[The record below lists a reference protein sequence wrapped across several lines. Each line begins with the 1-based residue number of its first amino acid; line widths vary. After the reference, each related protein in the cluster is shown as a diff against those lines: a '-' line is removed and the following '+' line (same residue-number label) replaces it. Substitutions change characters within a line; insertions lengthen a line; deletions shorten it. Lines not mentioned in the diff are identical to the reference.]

1 MHGFYEETIE
11 MKVLFMFGGLPHY
24 YNLVLNRLNQIP
36 GLEVVVV
43 APSNQSK
50 NVGAGVHQTMEG
62 IDFKVH
68 FLEEYQAVYGKT
80 FFKKFSQLIRQEK
93 PDIIVTIW
101 PYVVGFVYNLPLL
114 AFIKT
119 MGIKLI
125 LKEIPF
131 KIPRYQEARQF
142 YAAGG
147 VIAEDLKTSLNRNSL
162 LYRLKYDLVTYVRKI
177 YYNLM
182 DAHVNYVEDAYDI
195 IGSYGVDKRKIFIT
209 YNSPD
214 TDIIYAAKEN
224 IKQLPPIL
232 PPNPHRI
239 LHVGR
244 LIKWKRVDMLIDVF
258 NRLKKIYP
266 DAELLIIGNGPEEGI
281 LKKKAKDSGSEQ
293 SIRFTGAIYDI
304 ETLGRYFTASAVYV
318 LAGLGGLSIN
328 EAMTFERPIVCSE
341 CDGTEKKLV
350 REGYNGRY
358 FKEGDPESLLQVLEE
373 LLANPQQLVQMGKRS
388 EEIIRKEVNI
398 HTVLKGYVEAFNFVT
413 QNKHQLQYSP
423 ATPQVEGNSQ

>member
-1 MHGFYEETIE
+1 

-24 YNLVLNRLNQIP
+24 YNLVLNRLNQVP

-43 APSNQSK
+43 APANQSK
-50 NVGAGVHQTMEG
+50 NVGAGVHQTLAG

-68 FLEEYQAVYGKT
+68 LLEEYQTVYGKT
-80 FFKKFSQLIRQEK
+80 FFKNFGRLIRQEK
-93 PDIIVTIW
+93 PDVIVTIW

-114 AFIKT
+114 ALIKSR
-119 MGIKLI
+119 GIRLI

-131 KIPRYQEARQF
+131 KIPKYHDARQF
-142 YAAGG
+142 YAEGG
-147 VIAEDLKTSLNRNSL
+147 LINEDLKTNLNRNSFL
-162 LYRLKYDLVTYVRKI
+162 FRLKYDVVTHVRKL

-182 DAHVNYVEDAYDI
+182 DAHVNYIEEAYDI

-214 TDIIYAAKEN
+214 TDIIYAAKER
-224 IKQLPPIL
+224 IKHAPAIL
-232 PPNPHRI
+232 PPNPHRL

-258 NRLKKIYP
+258 SRLKIVYP
-266 DAELLIIGNGPEEGI
+266 DAELVIVGNGPEEVA
-281 LKKKAKDSGSEQ
+281 LKKQVQALGLDTSV
-293 SIRFTGAIYDI
+293 RFTGAIYDI
-304 ETLGRYFTASAVYV
+304 ETLGRYFTAASVYV

-328 EAMTFERPIVCSE
+328 EAMTFEKPVVCSA

-350 REGYNGRY
+350 RERYNGRY
-358 FKEGDPESLLQVLEE
+358 FKEGDADSLYYVLNE
-373 LLANPQQLVQMGKRS
+373 LLADPQQLLQMGKRS

-398 HTVLKGYVEAFNFVT
+398 HTVIKGYIEAFNFVT
-413 QNKHQLQYSP
+413 QNKHHLTYSP
-423 ATPQVEGNSQ
+423 LAPQTPENSSKPPYLKR